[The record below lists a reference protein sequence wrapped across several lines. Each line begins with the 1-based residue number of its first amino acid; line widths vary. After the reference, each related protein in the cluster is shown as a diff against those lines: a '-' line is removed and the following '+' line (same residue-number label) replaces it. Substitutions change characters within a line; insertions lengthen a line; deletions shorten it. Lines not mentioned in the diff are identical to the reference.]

1 MEPPGSGAAVRAPTV
16 ALVAT
21 TLATNLLFSGL
32 IFGWG
37 PIKLL
42 LSQDGVY
49 RDLCPED
56 QGGADGAVLSAGSC
70 LARESAFARIYSTA
84 GVVAQLSG
92 VACGAISDHFGPQA
106 TIALGGSLVSSC
118 LLGLGWLDPP
128 AEQAWLLVAV
138 YAVLTFGCFLLLFSS
153 FSCAFIWRAQQA
165 TILTC
170 ANVFFDAS
178 ASVSLLL
185 YQLYDTAGLSRG
197 PLLTGYAALAATAAA
212 AQILLWVPNTAMLRA
227 AKQAAPGGEAPAQQ
241 QGDAEGAEQPLLQ
254 GEQGTQGQQQQG
266 GGGLWA
272 QLRSADFAFLAT
284 FGAAHVF
291 RSIVF
296 MGTFSSLLWQYG
308 DEVAGYR
315 YTKLFSAELP
325 TCVLFIPAVSWT
337 LRHCSWATTFQIIN
351 VVGLAWNGLAFVP
364 WLPAQAATGVLYVA
378 FRAFLFSC
386 LFGFCASTFG
396 AATAGRVYGFS
407 NLVASAAVTLQ
418 LPVVEATYRYAGGDF
433 RYLYAAMAVLVLP
446 LLLLTHCA
454 MRPKQ
459 LEEVPVP
466 LPDGDGGARE
476 GPASS

>member
-1 MEPPGSGAAVRAPTV
+1 M
-16 ALVAT
+16 
-21 TLATNLLFSGL
+21 
-32 IFGWG
+32 
-37 PIKLL
+37 
-42 LSQDGVY
+42 
-49 RDLCPED
+49 
-56 QGGADGAVLSAGSC
+56 
-70 LARESAFARIYSTA
+70 
-84 GVVAQLSG
+84 AQLSG

-254 GEQGTQGQQQQG
+254 GEQGTPRQQQQQQG

-308 DEVAGYR
+308 DEAAGYR

-337 LRHCSWATTFQIIN
+337 LRHCSWATTFQ
-351 VVGLAWNGLAFVP
+351 AWPARRRRHSPIRTPPLSRCLVSAHPPPCTVRNGGP
-364 WLPAQAATGVLYVA
+364 DHIPIRDQMHQAGQSGVLA
-378 FRAFLFSC
+378 RAL
-386 LFGFCASTFG
+386 GCAS
-396 AATAGRVYGFS
+396 
-407 NLVASAAVTLQ
+407 L
-418 LPVVEATYRYAGGDF
+418 
-433 RYLYAAMAVLVLP
+433 
-446 LLLLTHCA
+446 
-454 MRPKQ
+454 RPR
-459 LEEVPVP
+459 
-466 LPDGDGGARE
+466 GW
-476 GPASS
+476 